1 MTLLTHGESSDSLSL
16 HQGVAFHFWIS
27 APLLPQVPRCC
38 WSLPA
43 LCTMK
48 GEIGVP
54 VSVGRGWERSNLLL
68 KNVRKAVN
76 GLVGLKALSNH
87 QFLLPLVFCP
97 WDISSLP
104 DKLGKSN
111 LCMRLQFDQ
120 VYWYSTFHTNVESCS
135 LLLVISYSKGDWTSG
150 SVWIWD
156 CDKIT
161 LFFF

>member
-1 MTLLTHGESSDSLSL
+1 MAGLLVLSCAGPGAGHDDPSDSRCVLWFPVPAP
-16 HQGVAFHFWIS
+16 GAAFHYWIS
-27 APLLPQVPRCC
+27 SPLLPQVPRCC

-43 LCTMK
+43 LCTMR
-48 GEIGVP
+48 EETGVP

-76 GLVGLKALSNH
+76 GLVRLKALSNH

-97 WDISSLP
+97 WDNSSLP

-120 VYWYSTFHTNVESCS
+120 VYWHSTFHTNVESVLS
-135 LLLVISYSKGDWTSG
+135 AFS
-150 SVWIWD
+150 
-156 CDKIT
+156 DK
-161 LFFF
+161 LQ